1 MREGFPMPATVAD
14 TRPVSWDLGPGA
26 LRHTEPRA
34 TVEHSPTTCV
44 LCQLS
49 RTSPSPIPS
58 SLSRLCPEF
67 YLWSSCSVDSGRPAG
82 LLPT

>member
-1 MREGFPMPATVAD
+1 MPATVAD

-49 RTSPSPIPS
+49 RTSPSPSPGS
-58 SLSRLCPEF
+58 ESPLSRVLSVEFLLCG
-67 YLWSSCSVDSGRPAG
+67 LRSARRPPPHVV
-82 LLPT
+82 LQN